1 VNTQNFEI
9 KIPTNHYNINFK
21 MNQPRNWEGDG
32 SQQCQKCLE
41 IGHWSYQCK
50 NPRVYAQRQSRTE
63 NIGKQKKMKIVKP
76 PPILNTYSTHDID
89 TMRHKKIFEEKEKL
103 LQELE
108 NLKKTEEVSESSSES
123 DSSDISSDSSDLSS
137 SSSSSSSDSDSE
149 VEENEKKLKKVE

>member
-1 VNTQNFEI
+1 
-9 KIPTNHYNINFK
+9 

-108 NLKKTEEVSESSSES
+108 NLKKVEEVSESSTSSES
-123 DSSDISSDSSDLSS
+123 ELSSSDISSDSSSDSS
-137 SSSSSSSDSDSE
+137 SGSE
-149 VEENEKKLKKVE
+149 SEKEENSKKPKKKLE

>member
-1 VNTQNFEI
+1 
-9 KIPTNHYNINFK
+9 

-108 NLKKTEEVSESSSES
+108 NLKKVEEVSESSTSSES
-123 DSSDISSDSSDLSS
+123 DLSSSDISSDSSSDSS
-137 SSSSSSSDSDSE
+137 SGSE
-149 VEENEKKLKKVE
+149 SEKEENSKKPKKKLE